1 MVRVAL
7 KSMRAKRIAS
17 AFLVAAML
25 TTGSFASVLAGN
37 TADTSYEF
45 HNTNVSGNT
54 GFREK
59 NDTTKVYIHPTSGP
73 ELYFTVQAANSSY
86 GSNCISASGRYRVG
100 NSVQA
105 SFTNW
110 VHESGRAYARLHI
123 ERTTYANT
131 MSYGLWSPDST
142 QNYTVFG

>member
-1 MVRVAL
+1 M
-7 KSMRAKRIAS
+7 
-17 AFLVAAML
+17 VAAML

-105 SFTNW
+105 SLQIGFMK
-110 VHESGRAYARLHI
+110 VVEHMLVYILKGLPMQIQCLMDYGSGFHSELYSIWIKAEFL
-123 ERTTYANT
+123 
-131 MSYGLWSPDST
+131 
-142 QNYTVFG
+142 